1 MKDKLVKFHRKA
13 NYYRTRK
20 VAIFAMAFMLM
31 TASVAVPLSLMS
43 VEAQQPSSNSQTSD
57 TEVPSEAL

>member
-1 MKDKLVKFHRKA
+1 MKDKLEKYHRKA

-20 VAIFAMAFMLM
+20 VALFAMAFMLM

-43 VEAQQPSSNSQTSD
+43 VQADNTSSVQ
-57 TEVPSEAL
+57 VSEGDISSETP